1 MKNDVRLQDLPPV
14 AERFRRIEAEPLPA
28 NLGALLDQLAGEVPD
43 REAWC
48 FFETGERITYG
59 ELRLAVN
66 RLANGLLAIG
76 IGHGSHVGIM
86 LPNLPALPLTWLALA
101 RIGAVMVPVN
111 VRYTAH
117 ELEYV
122 LTDSEAAFLVFH
134 QEFRPTV
141 RELAAARPD
150 LGTSL
155 IAVGGPVEG
164 AHAWESL
171 ATGQSDAWAG
181 QREPDADDLLN
192 IQYTSGTTGFPKGC
206 MLTQRYWLTV
216 GRVHAHCDAQTYER
230 ILISLPFFYMTGL
243 WQLMMAFNQRAA
255 VHVAQRQSGSRFMD
269 WVREQE
275 IDFCIYPTLAYK
287 QPPSAEDGGHRV
299 KRANIYGFP
308 AGDHA
313 GLEARFDFHAREGFG
328 MTEIGCGTIVPLEAV
343 DMVGTGTVGIP
354 APFRECRVADEAG
367 RTVPVGQ
374 VGELLV
380 RGPGILKGYYR
391 KPEATRDAFW
401 GDWFR
406 TGDLFRQDER
416 GYLYIL
422 GRTKD
427 MVRRS
432 GENIAAREVES
443 ILLEIP
449 EIAETA
455 VVPVPDDTRGEEVKA
470 YVVLQP
476 GLTAADVPPERIVA
490 HCQGK
495 LAVFKVPRYLEYRTT
510 PLPRTE
516 SGKISKPP
524 LLREKADQRTGSWDR
539 LDGRWRP

>member
-1 MKNDVRLQDLPPV
+1 MKTHARLQDLPPV
-14 AERFRRIEAEPLPA
+14 AERFRRIEAEPLPR
-28 NLGALLDQLAGEVPD
+28 NLGALLDQIADDVPE
-43 REAWC
+43 REAWR
-48 FFETGERITYG
+48 FFETGQTITYG
-59 ELRLAVN
+59 ALRGQVN
-66 RLANGLLAIG
+66 RLAHGLAAIG
-76 IGHGSHVGIM
+76 IGHGTHVGIM
-86 LPNLPALPLTWLALA
+86 LPNVPALPLTWLALA
-101 RIGAVMVPVN
+101 RLGAVMVPVN

-117 ELEYV
+117 EIDYV
-122 LTDSEAAFLVFH
+122 MGDSEATFLVFDR
-134 QEFRPTV
+134 EFLPAVRAFADGRPD
-141 RELAAARPD
+141 AAA
-150 LGTSL
+150 LV
-155 IAVGGPVEG
+155 AVGGAVPG
-164 AHAWESL
+164 ARAWESL
-171 ATGQSDAWAG
+171 ADGQPDTWHGPEA
-181 QREPDADDLLN
+181 DADDLLN

-216 GRVHAHCDAQTYER
+216 GRVHAHCDAQDFRR

-243 WQLMMAFNQRAA
+243 WQLMMAFNQRAT
-255 VHVAQRQSGSRFMD
+255 VFVAQRQSGSRFMD
-269 WVREQE
+269 WVRAHE
-275 IDFCIYPTLAYK
+275 IDFCIYPTVAYK
-287 QPPSAEDGGHRV
+287 QPPAEDDARHLV

-313 GLEARFDFHAREGFG
+313 ALEARFDFHAREGFG
-328 MTEIGCGTIVPLEAV
+328 MTEIGCGTIVPIEAT

-354 APFRECRVADEAG
+354 APFRECRVADETGA
-367 RTVPVGQ
+367 TVPVGE

-380 RGPGILKGYYR
+380 RGPGILQGYYR
-391 KPEATRDAFW
+391 KPEATAAAFW

-427 MVRRS
+427 MVRRA

-443 ILLEIP
+443 ILLELP
-449 EIAETA
+449 EIAECA

-470 YVVLQP
+470 YLVLQP
-476 GLTAADVPPERIVA
+476 GLTAADLPPDRVIA

-495 LAVFKVPRYLEYRTT
+495 LAVFKVPRYLEYRTA

-524 LLREKADQRTGSWDR
+524 LIREKSDLRSNSWDR
-539 LDGRWRP
+539 LTGRWP